1 MINMI
6 NYLKPQNTEKIGY
19 NFVFVIIFSI
29 AAFLPDLILRM
40 VYDLPI
46 YFESLFFGGV
56 LLFGLLLS
64 FANSFVV
71 FFFIAIIFFM
81 QLIQLNYLSYFG
93 TPIEASNLMNITRET
108 KDIFDISYL
117 RHTWFNTPL
126 LLLLYGLCIYVF
138 KKYQM
143 TKIKWIWLIVLY
155 MAMHKPY
162 RAFSHSKDIWYFQPS
177 ITRPSL
183 RNSISTFSYF
193 FFRYL
198 PDGSRTLSV

>member
-93 TPIEASNLMNITRET
+93 TPLEASNLMNI
-108 KDIFDISYL
+108 FL
-117 RHTWFNTPL
+117 
-126 LLLLYGLCIYVF
+126 IYVIHGSIRHYCF
-138 KKYQM
+138 CCMDYVYMFSKN
-143 TKIKWIWLIVLY
+143 IK
-155 MAMHKPY
+155 
-162 RAFSHSKDIWYFQPS
+162 
-177 ITRPSL
+177 
-183 RNSISTFSYF
+183 
-193 FFRYL
+193 
-198 PDGSRTLSV
+198 